1 MQELNQTASQPDRT
15 AVAMTWLPQHDDIAI
30 PDDRSE
36 GLYKLRV
43 LPEVLG
49 RIEGQ
54 GRFRKPRRH
63 SAVVS

>member
-1 MQELNQTASQPDRT
+1 MA
-15 AVAMTWLPQHDDIAI
+15 WLPQHDDIAI

-36 GLYKLRV
+36 SLYKLRI
-43 LPEVLG
+43 LPEILG

-54 GRFRKPRRH
+54 GGFRKPRRH

>member
-1 MQELNQTASQPDRT
+1 MA
-15 AVAMTWLPQHDDIAI
+15 WLPQHDDIAI

-36 GLYKLRV
+36 SLYKLRI

-49 RIEGQ
+49 LIEGQ
-54 GRFRKPRRH
+54 GGFRKPRRH